1 MTLCKIGLT
10 MHLRHLRH
18 LHLHL
23 LHLHM
28 LLHHLRMHLMHMCQQ
43 LRQLLLRDAARSAVS
58 SVQKIRLAL
67 TCVVLQRRQAF
78 TRC

>member
-1 MTLCKIGLT
+1 MHLRHLGHLHLHLLHLR
-10 MHLRHLRH
+10 HLRHLRH
-18 LHLHL
+18 LHL
-23 LHLHM
+23 
-28 LLHHLRMHLMHMCQQ
+28 Q

>member
-1 MTLCKIGLT
+1 MHLRHLGHLHLHLL
-10 MHLRHLRH
+10 HLRHLRH
-18 LHLHL
+18 LHL
-23 LHLHM
+23 
-28 LLHHLRMHLMHMCQQ
+28 Q

>member
-1 MTLCKIGLT
+1 
-10 MHLRHLRH
+10 MHLRHLGH

-23 LHLHM
+23 LHLRN
-28 LLHHLRMHLMHMCQQ
+28 LRHQ